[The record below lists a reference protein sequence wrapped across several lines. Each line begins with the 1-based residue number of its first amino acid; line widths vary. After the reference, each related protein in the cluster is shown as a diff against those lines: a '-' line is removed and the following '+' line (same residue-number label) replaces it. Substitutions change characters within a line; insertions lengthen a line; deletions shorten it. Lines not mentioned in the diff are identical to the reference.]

1 MGIADSEGK
10 IHDFQGP
17 YTVIVDDFAFGRP
30 TRYLGLNR
38 LIGQILAIER
48 GQSYWNGMGQCNPGR
63 QSNLLQAHGTLFVLG
78 SCLISALSMLGQLPF
93 VCCFCAQS
101 DAIRLRMAALER
113 CYIGLGHAHPWS
125 LHWVCLIVKTN
136 LIHADCVDSFKRLVP
151 FLCSQPSASPSQYF
165 DLNLFCHPSN

>member
-78 SCLISALSMLGQLPF
+78 SCVISALSMLGQLPF

-113 CYIGLGHAHPWS
+113 CYIGLGHAHPWA
-125 LHWVCLIVKTN
+125 LHWVCLISKMYDSSFMQIAWIHSNARSFPCARNPLHRLHNT
-136 LIHADCVDSFKRLVP
+136 LI
-151 FLCSQPSASPSQYF
+151 
-165 DLNLFCHPSN
+165 